1 MKLGKLDRAEALR
14 YLGYGKN
21 MPDEKT
27 SAVMDECE
35 RILLS
40 ELEPNYVFRFFP
52 IEECPV
58 KLVGNDINEH
68 LKGCGSVVLLAATL
82 GIKAD
87 AVIRKAEIEDMVKAV
102 IFDVLASVAT
112 EQVCGYAENEIRAL
126 FPGKYMTW
134 RFSAGYGDFPIEL
147 QKDFISAL
155 NAGKRIGL
163 TVNSQSMMIPSKSV
177 TAIIGLSD
185 NMPEKKHRGC
195 ESCNLRDRC
204 AFRAEGGHCGS

>member
-134 RFSAGYGDFPIEL
+134 RFIRFGISRIKL
-147 QKDFISAL
+147 QKTSSSA
-155 NAGKRIGL
+155 NAGNYD
-163 TVNSQSMMIPSKSV
+163 VNSQGMMISEQ
-177 TAIIGLSD
+177 
-185 NMPEKKHRGC
+185 NQ
-195 ESCNLRDRC
+195 
-204 AFRAEGGHCGS
+204 